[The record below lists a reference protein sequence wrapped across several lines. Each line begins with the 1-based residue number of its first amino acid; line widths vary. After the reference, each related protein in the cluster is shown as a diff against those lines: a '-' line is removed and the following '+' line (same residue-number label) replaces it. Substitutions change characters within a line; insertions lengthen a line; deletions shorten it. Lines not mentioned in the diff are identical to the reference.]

1 MTQKSTSAEVWDSLT
16 LDLVSIQVEGKIV
29 FINKAGAK
37 MLGAAAP
44 EQLAREHRPEQ
55 LVGRSILDFVH
66 PDYQEIA
73 INRVRQMING
83 DVVICPSKEKWIR
96 LDGSSIDVEV
106 AAMPLVYQGRSAMQ
120 FIVRHGNASRSRKPM
135 RTCNT
140 TVRRR
145 GKHPR

>member
-1 MTQKSTSAEVWDSLT
+1 MTQKSTSTDVWDSLT
-16 LDLVSIQVEGKIV
+16 LDLVSIQVDGKIV

-44 EQLAREHRPEQ
+44 EQL
-55 LVGRSILDFVH
+55 VGRSILDFVH

-73 INRVRQMING
+73 IDRVRQIING
-83 DVVICPSKEKWIR
+83 DVVICPGKEKWIR
-96 LDGSSIDVEV
+96 LDGRPIDVEV
-106 AAMPLVYQGRSAMQ
+106 AAMPLMYQGRPAMQ
-120 FIVRHGNASRSRKPM
+120 FIARHGSASRSRKPT

-140 TVRRR
+140 AARLR

>member
-1 MTQKSTSAEVWDSLT
+1 MAQKSTSTEVWDSLT

-37 MLGAAAP
+37 MLGAAT
-44 EQLAREHRPEQ
+44 PEQ

-83 DVVICPSKEKWIR
+83 DVVICPGEEKWIR
-96 LDGSSIDVEV
+96 LDGRSIDVEV
-106 AAMPLVYQGRSAMQ
+106 AAMPLVYQGRPAMQ
-120 FIVRHGNASRSRKPM
+120 LIARHGSASGPRKPV
-135 RTCNT
+135 RTCST
-140 TVRRR
+140 AVRPR

>member
-1 MTQKSTSAEVWDSLT
+1 MAQKSTSAEVWDSLT

-37 MLGAAAP
+37 MLGAAT
-44 EQLAREHRPEQ
+44 PEQ
-55 LVGRSILDFVH
+55 LVGKSILDFVH

-73 INRVRQMING
+73 IDRIRQMIHG
-83 DVVICPSKEKWIR
+83 DVVICPGEEKWVR
-96 LDGSSIDVEV
+96 LDGRSIDVEV
-106 AAMPLVYQGRSAMQ
+106 VAMPLVYQGRPAMQ
-120 FIVRHGNASRSRKPM
+120 FIVRHGSASRSRKPV

-140 TVRRR
+140 AVRQR